1 LNVGLQLIEELVEE
15 HRLVDSVA
23 GALFRCAEGAAAGA
37 GAPEDV
43 ADFVQFFRIFVTG
56 YHHQREEAFLFRA
69 LAEHAEVPADRGP
82 LLAIA
87 ADHEAAAALV
97 DELEAAAVS
106 GKETSG
112 VARSLA
118 RHLWEHVDKEN
129 SVLLPES
136 EHRLLRHGVNRL
148 RGRPPNAE
156 EETARALGE
165 RLCERFPPMEDPK
178 MVRGDG
184 CVACSAFTET
194 CHGIEMEW
202 WNRWDREHHRS
213 LDEG

>member
-1 LNVGLQLIEELVEE
+1 MGLQLIEELVEE

-23 GALFRCAEGAAAGA
+23 GALFRCAEASAAGIA
-37 GAPEDV
+37 DPRDV
-43 ADFVQFFRIFVTG
+43 ADFVRFFRVFLTG
-56 YHHQREEAFLFRA
+56 YHHQREEHCLFPA
-69 LAEHAEVPADRGP
+69 LVERAEVPADRGP
-82 LLAIA
+82 LAAIA
-87 ADHEAAAALV
+87 ADHEMAATLVGDIESAAL
-97 DELEAAAVS
+97 S
-106 GKETSG
+106 GGETSE

-129 SVLLPES
+129 SVLLPEA
-136 EHRLLRHGVNRL
+136 ERRLLRHGVTRL
-148 RGRPPNAE
+148 EGRLPSAE
-156 EETARALGE
+156 EEAARALGE
-165 RLCERFPPMEDPK
+165 ALCQRFPPMEDPE

-184 CVACSAFTET
+184 CVACSAFTTT